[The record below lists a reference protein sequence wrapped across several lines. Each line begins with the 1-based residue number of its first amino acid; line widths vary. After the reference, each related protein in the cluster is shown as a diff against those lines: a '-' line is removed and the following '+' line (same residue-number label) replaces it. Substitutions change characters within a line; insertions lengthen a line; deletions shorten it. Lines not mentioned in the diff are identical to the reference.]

1 MIFVI
6 EDKPDVEK
14 DRELAQHILKTH
26 QYSNIA
32 YDIEP
37 ELLRKYIAYAR
48 KNVHPVLTDEANK
61 VLEEFYVSVRTGG
74 VEEGTPVPIT
84 PRQLEATI
92 RLAEASAKLQLK
104 NEVEAS
110 DAHRAISLQ
119 RRCLEKI
126 GMDPDT
132 GKIDIARVEGR
143 TPTSERDKMR
153 VVQEELKALEEEFDL
168 VPVNILKEHLADNH
182 DMSEEKTDEILRIL
196 RSKGIIYE
204 PHQGVVKRLED

>member
-1 MIFVI
+1 M
-6 EDKPDVEK
+6 
-14 DRELAQHILKTH
+14 LKRIGNWLNTF
-26 QYSNIA
+26 
-32 YDIEP
+32 
-37 ELLRKYIAYAR
+37 LR
-48 KNVHPVLTDEANK
+48 H
-61 VLEEFYVSVRTGG
+61 
-74 VEEGTPVPIT
+74 TPVPIT

-153 VVQEELKALEEEFDL
+153 IVQQAIKALEEEFVD
-168 VPVNILKEHLADNH
+168 VPVNILKEHLAENH
-182 DMSEEKTDEILRIL
+182 DMSEEKTDEILKTL
-196 RSKGIIYE
+196 KAKGLTYE
-204 PHQGVVKRLED
+204 PRNGLVRLLED